1 MDLLFKLNPAALTL
15 LIPGLISTA
24 LAMYSFNIRNI
35 SGSKIFGL
43 VNAAV
48 VLLSLAYGAELIC
61 LNLKWIV
68 LANNIMYLGIAALPV
83 LWLLMTLQYTGHSSW
98 VNPRTIL
105 FLFMLPALTVILV
118 FTNQFHNLFYSSIS
132 LDTGGPV
139 HYLSVTRGI
148 WFWINAGYSYL
159 ILLISIILL
168 LKKLRR
174 SNPAY
179 RPQIIALLIG
189 VAVPSAVNLLYPVF
203 GIALFGYV
211 NLIPFA
217 FVVSGLAITWSIFRY
232 GLFSIVP
239 IAREWVIENLKEGVM
254 VIDTENILLDMNK
267 SSRNILGLG
276 NSDLGKPITGIL
288 PGWPEITNPHKSNK
302 SFHTQIAQ
310 GKDGSSKYFEIASST
325 LSDRKGRIFGR
336 LVTIRDVTE
345 WKVLENK
352 LEQMATHDPLTG
364 LPGRILLVDR
374 VNVAI
379 THAKR
384 KNCKLALMMLDLDH
398 FKNINDTLGHKIGDE
413 ALKAVGGRLKD
424 TLRKNDTIARLGGD
438 EFVVL
443 LPEVVNFR
451 EAQGA
456 ADRLLESFQKP
467 VCVEAHMLQ
476 ISLSLGITIFPDD
489 GNNFSDLLK
498 QADTAMYRAKAKGGN
513 GYEFFGVSE
522 LVI

>member
-24 LAMYSFNIRNI
+24 LALYSFNIRNI

-48 VLLSLAYGAELIC
+48 VLSSLAYGAELLC
-61 LNLKWIV
+61 LNLEGM
-68 LANNIMYLGIAALPV
+68 LFSNQLSYLGIAALPV
-83 LWLLMTLQYTGHSSW
+83 LWLLMTLQYTGRTGW
-98 VNPRTIL
+98 VNSRSVP
-105 FLFMLPALTVILV
+105 FLFILPALTVILV
-118 FTNQFHNLFYSSIS
+118 FTNQYHHLFYSSLG

-139 HYLSVTRGI
+139 PYLSVTRGI
-148 WFWINAGYSYL
+148 WYWINAGYSYL

-179 RPQIIALLIG
+179 RPQVISLLIG
-189 VAVPSAVNLLYPVF
+189 VAVPSAVNLLHPVF
-203 GIALFGYV
+203 GIVLFGYV
-211 NLIPFA
+211 NLTPFA
-217 FVVSGLAITWSIFRY
+217 FVVSGLVLTWSIFRY

-239 IAREWVIENLKEGVM
+239 IAREWVIENMKEGIV

-267 SSRNILGLG
+267 SSRDILGLG

-302 SFHTQIAQ
+302 SLHTQIAQ
-310 GKDGSSKYFEIASST
+310 GKEGLNKYFEITSST
-325 LSDRKGRIFGR
+325 LTDRKGRIFGR
-336 LVTIRDVTE
+336 LVTIRDITE

-384 KNCKLALMMLDLDH
+384 KNCKLALIMLDLDH
-398 FKNINDTLGHKIGDE
+398 FKSVNDTLGHKTGDE
-413 ALKAVGGRLKD
+413 VLKAVSGKLKD

-443 LPEVVNFR
+443 LPEIVNFR

-456 ADRLLESFQKP
+456 ADRLLDSFQKP
-467 VCVEAHMLQ
+467 VCVDAHTLQ

-522 LVI
+522 LVT